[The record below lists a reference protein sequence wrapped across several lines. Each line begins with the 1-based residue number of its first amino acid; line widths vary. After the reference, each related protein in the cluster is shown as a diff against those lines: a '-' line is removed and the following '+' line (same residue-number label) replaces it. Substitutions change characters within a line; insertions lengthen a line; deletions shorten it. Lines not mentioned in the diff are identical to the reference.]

1 EDAPQS
7 HLLLPVSQEAG
18 NSLTGGGRRCALGEL
33 RMQSVWIDG
42 VEVYRQDP
50 VVHPWLTEDESSV
63 PLSPDPSSPDPSSLP
78 VRKRM
83 GICAPPSFYPS
94 WTCNTNLIQKRGQP
108 ALRAQQIFRGRLHL
122 APDASVTICD
132 RVPEAVKV
140 MPAGFQ
146 QLGGETVTGT
156 LALSVFTAVLGSLT
170 FGYNIGVI
178 NAPQKIIEEDYN
190 MTWIHRYGE
199 PIPTGTLT
207 SLWSLSVAIFSIGGM
222 LSSFCVGF
230 ISEWLGRRKAM
241 LANNLFAF
249 IGGSLMGMSKLC
261 FSFEMM
267 ILGRFIIGAY
277 CGLASGLTPMYV
289 GEIAPTSLRGAL
301 GTLHQLAIVT
311 GILIAQIL
319 GLETLLGS
327 KHLWPVLMGLTVV
340 PTVLQMGLLPFC
352 PESPRFLYIIRSQEH
367 HAKRGLRR
375 LTGRQEVGDMLAEMK
390 EEKRRMDMER
400 KVSIP
405 ELFRSTLYRQP
416 IIISILLQLSQQLS
430 GVNAIF
436 YYSTSIFMKAGVQ
449 SPVYATI
456 GAGVVNCAFTV
467 VSLFLVEKIGR
478 RTLHMLG
485 LGGMCISAIIMTV
498 ALALLDRIP
507 WMSYIS
513 MLAIFGFVAFFEV
526 GPGPIP
532 WFFVAELFSQGPR
545 PAAMAVAGFS
555 NWTANFVIGMS
566 FQYVADLCGPYVF
579 LIFAGLLLFFL
590 IFTFFRVPET
600 RGKTFDQIAAN
611 FNQHSAAGMMDMDME
626 LNKPSTELDYLGD
639 ESIN

>member
-1 EDAPQS
+1 HPHNVNFSGSAD
-7 HLLLPVSQEAG
+7 G
-18 NSLTGGGRRCALGEL
+18 CTLTGTF
-33 RMQSVWIDG
+33 V
-42 VEVYRQDP
+42 
-50 VVHPWLTEDESSV
+50 
-63 PLSPDPSSPDPSSLP
+63 
-78 VRKRM
+78 
-83 GICAPPSFYPS
+83 
-94 WTCNTNLIQKRGQP
+94 
-108 ALRAQQIFRGRLHL
+108 
-122 APDASVTICD
+122 
-132 RVPEAVKV
+132 
-140 MPAGFQ
+140 
-146 QLGGETVTGT
+146 
-156 LALSVFTAVLGSLT
+156 LSVFTAVLGSLE

-178 NAPQKIIEEDYN
+178 NAPQKIIEQEYN
-190 MTWIHRYGE
+190 ATWVHRYGE
-199 PIPTGTLT
+199 PIPAGTLT

-222 LSSFCVGF
+222 LSSSCVGF
-230 ISEWLGRRKAM
+230 VSEWLGRRKAM
-241 LANNLFAF
+241 LINNMFAF
-249 IGGSLMGMSKLC
+249 IGGSLMGLSKLC
-261 FSFEMM
+261 RSFEMM

-319 GLETLLGS
+319 GLESLLGVEE
-327 KHLWPVLMGLTVV
+327 LWPILLGLAIV
-340 PTVLQMGLLPFC
+340 PAVLQMALLPFC
-352 PESPRFLYIIRSQEH
+352 PESPRFLYIIRCQEH
-367 HAKRGLRR
+367 QAKRGLRR
-375 LTGRQEVGDMLAEMK
+375 LTGRQDVSVMLAEMK
-390 EEKRRMDMER
+390 EEKRKMDMER
-400 KVSIP
+400 KVSIL
-405 ELFRSTLYRQP
+405 ELFRSPLYRQP

-467 VSLFLVEKIGR
+467 VSLFLIERMGR
-478 RTLHMLG
+478 RTLHMVG
-485 LGGMCISAIIMTV
+485 LGGMCACAVVMTT
-498 ALALLDRIP
+498 ALALLDSVP

-513 MLAIFGFVAFFEV
+513 MLAIFGFVAFFEI

-555 NWTANFVIGMS
+555 NWTANFIIGMC
-566 FQYVADLCGPYVF
+566 FQYVAELCGPYVF
-579 LIFAGLLLFFL
+579 LIFAALLLFFL

-611 FNQHSAAGMMDMDME
+611 FHQDSVGGMMDMD
-626 LNKPSTELDYLGD
+626 LDLDKASTELDFLGE

>member
-1 EDAPQS
+1 MPSRNNSRSCFLANKQETDCGLS
-7 HLLLPVSQEAG
+7 VSGQVPGMWEK
-18 NSLTGGGRRCALGEL
+18 L
-33 RMQSVWIDG
+33 R
-42 VEVYRQDP
+42 
-50 VVHPWLTEDESSV
+50 
-63 PLSPDPSSPDPSSLP
+63 
-78 VRKRM
+78 
-83 GICAPPSFYPS
+83 SF
-94 WTCNTNLIQKRGQP
+94 
-108 ALRAQQIFRGRLHL
+108 
-122 APDASVTICD
+122 
-132 RVPEAVKV
+132 
-140 MPAGFQ
+140 GFD
-146 QLGGETVTGT
+146 TVTGT
-156 LALSVFTAVLGSLT
+156 LALSVFTAVLGSLE

-178 NAPQKIIEEDYN
+178 NAPQKIIEADYN
-190 MTWIHRYGE
+190 ETWVQRYGE

-230 ISEWLGRRKAM
+230 LSEWLGRRKAM
-241 LANNLFAF
+241 LINNLFAF
-249 IGGSLMGMSKLC
+249 IGGSLMGLAKLC
-261 FSFEMM
+261 RSFEMM

-319 GLETLLGS
+319 GLESLLGGED
-327 KHLWPVLMGLTVV
+327 LWPVLVGLTVV
-340 PTVLQMGLLPFC
+340 PTVLQMALLPFC
-352 PESPRFLYIIRSQEH
+352 PESPRFLYIVRCQEH
-367 HAKRGLRR
+367 HAKSGLRR
-375 LTGRQEVGDMLAEMK
+375 LTGRPEVGDMLAEMK

-400 KVSIP
+400 KVSIL
-405 ELFRSTLYRQP
+405 ELFRSPLYRQP

-449 SPVYATI
+449 SPIYATI

-467 VSLFLVEKIGR
+467 VSLFLIERMGR

-485 LGGMCISAIIMTV
+485 LGGMCICAIIMTV
-498 ALALLDRIP
+498 ALALLDNVP
-507 WMSYIS
+507 AMSYVS
-513 MLAIFGFVAFFEV
+513 MLAIFGFVAFFEI

-545 PAAMAVAGFS
+545 PAAMAVAGCS
-555 NWTANFVIGMS
+555 NWTANFIIGMC

-579 LIFAGLLLFFL
+579 LIFAALLLFFL

-611 FNQHSAAGMMDMDME
+611 FHQRSPGGMMDMD
-626 LNKPSTELDYLGD
+626 LDLDKPSTELDYLGE

>member
-1 EDAPQS
+1 ETPGF
-7 HLLLPVSQEAG
+7 LFKRT
-18 NSLTGGGRRCALGEL
+18 LTGTF
-33 RMQSVWIDG
+33 V
-42 VEVYRQDP
+42 
-50 VVHPWLTEDESSV
+50 
-63 PLSPDPSSPDPSSLP
+63 
-78 VRKRM
+78 
-83 GICAPPSFYPS
+83 
-94 WTCNTNLIQKRGQP
+94 
-108 ALRAQQIFRGRLHL
+108 
-122 APDASVTICD
+122 
-132 RVPEAVKV
+132 
-140 MPAGFQ
+140 
-146 QLGGETVTGT
+146 
-156 LALSVFTAVLGSLT
+156 LSVFTAVLGSLE

-178 NAPQKIIEEDYN
+178 NAPQKIIEQEYN
-190 MTWIHRYGE
+190 ATWVHRYGE
-199 PIPTGTLT
+199 PIPAGTLT

-222 LSSFCVGF
+222 LSSSCVGF
-230 ISEWLGRRKAM
+230 VSEWLGRRKAM
-241 LANNLFAF
+241 LINNMFAF
-249 IGGSLMGMSKLC
+249 IGGSLMGLSKLC
-261 FSFEMM
+261 RSFEMM

-319 GLETLLGS
+319 GLESLLGVEE
-327 KHLWPVLMGLTVV
+327 LWPILLGLAIV
-340 PTVLQMGLLPFC
+340 PAVLQMALLPFC
-352 PESPRFLYIIRSQEH
+352 PESPRFLYIIRCQEH
-367 HAKRGLRR
+367 QAKRGLRR
-375 LTGRQEVGDMLAEMK
+375 LTGRQDVSVMLAEMK
-390 EEKRRMDMER
+390 EEKRKMDMER
-400 KVSIP
+400 KVSIL
-405 ELFRSTLYRQP
+405 ELFRSPLYRQP

-467 VSLFLVEKIGR
+467 VSLFLIERMGR
-478 RTLHMLG
+478 RTLHMVG
-485 LGGMCISAIIMTV
+485 LGGMCACAVVMTT
-498 ALALLDRIP
+498 ALALLDSVP

-513 MLAIFGFVAFFEV
+513 MLAIFGFVAFFEI

-555 NWTANFVIGMS
+555 NWTANFIIGMC
-566 FQYVADLCGPYVF
+566 FQYVAELCGPYVF
-579 LIFAGLLLFFL
+579 LIFAALLLFFL

-611 FNQHSAAGMMDMDME
+611 FHQDSVGGMMDMD
-626 LNKPSTELDYLGD
+626 LDLDKASTELDFLGE

>member
-1 EDAPQS
+1 M
-7 HLLLPVSQEAG
+7 LFLNTLCWK
-18 NSLTGGGRRCALGEL
+18 GR
-33 RMQSVWIDG
+33 
-42 VEVYRQDP
+42 
-50 VVHPWLTEDESSV
+50 T
-63 PLSPDPSSPDPSSLP
+63 SSPQGRP
-78 VRKRM
+78 V
-83 GICAPPSFYPS
+83 C
-94 WTCNTNLIQKRGQP
+94 
-108 ALRAQQIFRGRLHL
+108 HL
-122 APDASVTICD
+122 
-132 RVPEAVKV
+132 
-140 MPAGFQ
+140 
-146 QLGGETVTGT
+146 VTGT
-156 LALSVFTAVLGSLT
+156 LALSVFTATLGSLE

-190 MTWIHRYGE
+190 ATWIHRYGE
-199 PIPTGTLT
+199 PIPAGTLT

-222 LSSFCVGF
+222 FSSSCVGF
-230 ISEWLGRRKAM
+230 VSEWLGRRKAM
-241 LANNLFAF
+241 LINNLFAF

-261 FSFEMM
+261 RSFEML
-267 ILGRFIIGAY
+267 ILGRFVIGAY

-319 GLETLLGS
+319 GLNSLLGS
-327 KHLWPVLMGLTVV
+327 EELWPVLLGLTVV
-340 PTVLQMGLLPFC
+340 PTVFQMALLPFC
-352 PESPRFLYIIRSQEH
+352 PESPRFLYIIRCKEH
-367 HAKRGLRR
+367 HAKSLRR
-375 LTGRQEVGDMLAEMK
+375 LTGKLEVGDMLAEMK

-405 ELFRSTLYRQP
+405 ELFRSQLYRQP
-416 IIISILLQLSQQLS
+416 TIISILLQLSQQLS
-430 GVNAIF
+430 GINAIF

-467 VSLFLVEKIGR
+467 VSLFLVERMGR
-478 RTLHMLG
+478 RTLHMIG
-485 LGGMCISAIIMTV
+485 LGGMCICAIIMTT
-498 ALALLDRIP
+498 ALALLDSVP
-507 WMSYIS
+507 SMSYVS
-513 MLAIFGFVAFFEV
+513 MLSIFGFVAFFEV

-545 PAAMAVAGFS
+545 PAAMAVAGCS
-555 NWTANFVIGMS
+555 NWTANFIVGMC

-579 LIFAGLLLFFL
+579 LIFAALLLFFL

-611 FNQHSAAGMMDMDME
+611 FHQHAIAGMMDMDMDMDMD
-626 LNKPSTELDYLGD
+626 KQSTELDYLGE

>member
-1 EDAPQS
+1 
-7 HLLLPVSQEAG
+7 
-18 NSLTGGGRRCALGEL
+18 
-33 RMQSVWIDG
+33 
-42 VEVYRQDP
+42 
-50 VVHPWLTEDESSV
+50 
-63 PLSPDPSSPDPSSLP
+63 
-78 VRKRM
+78 
-83 GICAPPSFYPS
+83 
-94 WTCNTNLIQKRGQP
+94 
-108 ALRAQQIFRGRLHL
+108 
-122 APDASVTICD
+122 
-132 RVPEAVKV
+132 

-146 QLGGETVTGT
+146 QLGGETLTGT
-156 LALSVFTAVLGSLT
+156 FVLSVFTAVLGSLE

-178 NAPQKIIEEDYN
+178 NAPQKIIEADYN
-190 MTWIHRYGE
+190 ATWVHRYGE
-199 PIPTGTLT
+199 PIPAGTLT

-230 ISEWLGRRKAM
+230 VSEWLGRRKAM
-241 LANNLFAF
+241 LINNMFAF
-249 IGGSLMGMSKLC
+249 IGGSLMGLSKLC
-261 FSFEMM
+261 RSFEMM
-267 ILGRFIIGAY
+267 IIGRFVIGAY

-311 GILIAQIL
+311 GILVAQIL
-319 GLETLLGS
+319 GLESLLGVED
-327 KHLWPVLMGLTVV
+327 LWPILLGLSIV
-340 PTVLQMGLLPFC
+340 PAVFQMALLPFC
-352 PESPRFLYIIRSQEH
+352 PESPRFLYIVRCQEH
-367 HAKRGLRR
+367 QAKRGLRR
-375 LTGRQEVGDMLAEMK
+375 LTGRQDVSSMLTEMK
-390 EEKRRMDMER
+390 EEKRKMDMER
-400 KVSIP
+400 KVSIL
-405 ELFRSTLYRQP
+405 ELFRSPLYRQP
-416 IIISILLQLSQQLS
+416 IVISILLQLSQQLS
-430 GVNAIF
+430 GINAIF

-467 VSLFLVEKIGR
+467 VSLFLIERMGR

-485 LGGMCISAIIMTV
+485 LGGMCVCAVVMTM
-498 ALALLDRIP
+498 ALALLDSVP

-513 MLAIFGFVAFFEV
+513 MLAIFGFVAFFEI

-555 NWTANFVIGMS
+555 NWTANFIIGMS

-579 LIFAGLLLFFL
+579 LIFAVLLLFFL

-611 FNQHSAAGMMDMDME
+611 FQQDSVGGMMDMGMDMDMDAD
-626 LNKPSTELDYLGD
+626 KPSTELDYLGE

>member
-1 EDAPQS
+1 
-7 HLLLPVSQEAG
+7 
-18 NSLTGGGRRCALGEL
+18 
-33 RMQSVWIDG
+33 
-42 VEVYRQDP
+42 
-50 VVHPWLTEDESSV
+50 
-63 PLSPDPSSPDPSSLP
+63 
-78 VRKRM
+78 
-83 GICAPPSFYPS
+83 
-94 WTCNTNLIQKRGQP
+94 
-108 ALRAQQIFRGRLHL
+108 
-122 APDASVTICD
+122 
-132 RVPEAVKV
+132 
-140 MPAGFQ
+140 MPAGFH

-156 LALSVFTAVLGSLT
+156 LALSVFTAVLGSLE

-178 NAPQKIIEEDYN
+178 NAPQKIIEADYN
-190 MTWIHRYGE
+190 ETWVQRYGE

-230 ISEWLGRRKAM
+230 LSEWLGRRKAM
-241 LANNLFAF
+241 LINNLFAF
-249 IGGSLMGMSKLC
+249 IGGSLMGLAKLC
-261 FSFEMM
+261 RSFEMM

-319 GLETLLGS
+319 GLESLLG
-327 KHLWPVLMGLTVV
+327 
-340 PTVLQMGLLPFC
+340 
-352 PESPRFLYIIRSQEH
+352 
-367 HAKRGLRR
+367 GLRR
-375 LTGRQEVGDMLAEMK
+375 LTGRPEVGDMLAEMK

-400 KVSIP
+400 KVSIL
-405 ELFRSTLYRQP
+405 ELFRSPLYRQP

-449 SPVYATI
+449 SPIYATI

-467 VSLFLVEKIGR
+467 VSLFLIERMGR

-485 LGGMCISAIIMTV
+485 LGGMCICAIIMTV
-498 ALALLDRIP
+498 ALALLDNVP
-507 WMSYIS
+507 AMSYVS
-513 MLAIFGFVAFFEV
+513 MLAIFGFVAFFEI

-545 PAAMAVAGFS
+545 PAAMAVAGCS
-555 NWTANFVIGMS
+555 NWTANFIIGMC

-579 LIFAGLLLFFL
+579 LIFAALLLFFL

-611 FNQHSAAGMMDMDME
+611 FHQRSPGGMMDMD
-626 LNKPSTELDYLGD
+626 LDLDKPSTELDYLGE